1 MYINFN
7 MNITSVFA
15 GIRLVGNRWL
25 IGVNGSIPWILSADL
40 QHFKSVT
47 MGGIVIMGRKTWD
60 SIPAR
65 FKPLTGRV
73 NIIVSRSIMDVPEGV
88 HLVNNV
94 HQLRELLRG
103 MDTGSGVFNIG
114 GAEIYK
120 LLEPYTTK
128 MVVTEVILPY
138 EELLQQE
145 TVTIYDQP
153 DGFSGDESIPFEM
166 SKESIMY
173 RFITLIKN

>member
-1 MYINFN
+1 

-15 GIRLVGNRWL
+15 GIKLVNNGWL
-25 IGVNGSIPWILSADL
+25 IGVNGSIPWVLSADL

-60 SIPAR
+60 SIPTR

-73 NIIVSRSIMDVPEGV
+73 NIVVSRSPVSAMPEGV
-88 HLVNNV
+88 HVVNGV
-94 HQLRELLRG
+94 QQLRELLRG
-103 MDTGSGVFNIG
+103 MDVGSGVFNIG

-120 LLEPYTTK
+120 LLEPYTTR
-128 MVVTEVILPY
+128 MIVTDVILPY
-138 EELLQQE
+138 EELLRQD
-145 TVTIYDQP
+145 TVTIYQQP